1 MIYFKKLKKLENM
14 IKKFSLIFI
23 LFLLVPLKSYALSEQ
38 NKQQMYIGCYQNS
51 KQYLGADK
59 AKTYCQCTVNKLSE
73 KFSDDELDRVFKQK
87 PEDIIKDTEFASK
100 FCENKIFQKVML
112 LASKMNSKC
121 ILAAIRIQNSI

>member
-1 MIYFKKLKKLENM
+1 MIYFKKLGKLVNM
-14 IKKFSLIFI
+14 IKKFSQIFL
-23 LFLLVPLKSYALSEQ
+23 LFLLVPLKSYAFSEQ

-51 KQYLGADK
+51 KQYLGAEK

-100 FCENKIFQKVML
+100 FCENKILQ
-112 LASKMNSKC
+112 
-121 ILAAIRIQNSI
+121 

>member
-1 MIYFKKLKKLENM
+1 M
-14 IKKFSLIFI
+14 IKKFSPIFL
-23 LFLLVPLKSYALSEQ
+23 LFLLIPLKSYAFSEQ

-51 KQYLGADK
+51 KQYLGAEK

-100 FCENKIFQKVML
+100 FCENKILQ
-112 LASKMNSKC
+112 
-121 ILAAIRIQNSI
+121 